1 MRDLHS
7 RIGYELDSRQVV
19 RICAPDPNNLSMSSC
34 KGLKGSYSNMH
45 GVRNTLE
52 KYLMVSPNMRDWIR
66 NIISL

>member
-19 RICAPDPNNLSMSSC
+19 RICAPGPDNLSMPSY
-34 KGLKGSYSNMH
+34 KELKGSYSNMY

-52 KYLMVSPNMRDWIR
+52 RYLMVSPNMRDWIR